1 MPPDSPMNYSHA
13 AGFSDPKNTKPAT
26 IIGAGSVS
34 SYVALGLVKAGYH
47 DLTVWDND
55 FVASDNMP
63 MSLFGPSDFG
73 KPKAE
78 ALRDIV
84 ERLTGVTIKICTK
97 RYESERLTTPLVV
110 SCVDDMPTRERI
122 WEGIKGRIAPELFC
136 DTRLGYTYVEVLT
149 IRPNLER
156 DINRYKQ
163 LIGFKN
169 EVAVQQTCGHHGVVY
184 ASMYAASVVVPS
196 VVAHFS
202 GKTPPPWRVAQRC
215 DTLERAF

>member
-13 AGFSDPKNTKPAT
+13 EGFSDPNDAKPAT

-34 SYVALGLVKAGYH
+34 TYVTLGLVKAGYH
-47 DLTVWDND
+47 DLTVWDHD

-63 MSLFGPSDFG
+63 MSLFGPSDFA

-84 ERLTGVTIKICTK
+84 ERLTGVTIKIRTE
-97 RYESERLTTPLVV
+97 RYESQRLTTPLVV
-110 SCVDDMPTRERI
+110 SCVDDMPTRGRI

-136 DTRLGYTYVEVLT
+136 DTRLGYTYVELLT

-156 DINRYKQ
+156 DVKRYEQ
-163 LIGFKN
+163 LLFKN
-169 EVAVQQTCGHHGVVY
+169 DVAVQQTCGHHGVVY